1 MGLEREPLGLCPP
14 GILVETAVSEMAFF
28 TPKEV
33 QKVGLG
39 ERTNGLRLTRRELG
53 QTALRKTTFSA
64 PKGDQMRWLRLPRS
78 LGRSFEPKGREIRY
92 LVLRT

>member
-1 MGLEREPLGLCPP
+1 MPVFNP

-39 ERTNGLRLTRRELG
+39 EQANLVRLTRRELG
-53 QTALRKTTFSA
+53 QAALRETTFSA
-64 PKGDQMRWLRLPRS
+64 PKEDQMRWLRLPRS
-78 LGRSFEPKGREIRY
+78 LGKTAICKITFFEPKGREIR
-92 LVLRT
+92 